1 MCLKTELWDKVV
13 VQLKPHTGTEGRI
26 VVTKAIL
33 HYCSNSVCEKYIIDV
48 GKNDIVFNLIYP
60 ANRMLLRVPCLT
72 NINFV
77 SIFLCPWYALHHVC
91 SLTHFPIYW
100 LFFTIKD

>member
-1 MCLKTELWDKVV
+1 M
-13 VQLKPHTGTEGRI
+13 
-26 VVTKAIL
+26 VTKAIL

-77 SIFLCPWYALHHVC
+77 SIFLCPWYALHHVW
-91 SLTHFPIYW
+91 SLTQF
-100 LFFTIKD
+100 LSVGFFYYNQGLDKKCFLQT